1 MDILK
6 CDECEYKEPRQNGYC
21 YMFENEP
28 VGCLKY
34 INANEMEEALKKT
47 ALYQWKEVGGAV
59 DDLKKYIKEEM
70 ADLGLLIIRFFK
82 KMFAISNNDI
92 KL

>member
-28 VGCLKY
+28 VDCLKY

-47 ALYQWKEVGGAV
+47 ALYKFKELEEAI
-59 DDLKKYIKEEM
+59 DECKKCVKDELINLVLRIK
-70 ADLGLLIIRFFK
+70 
-82 KMFAISNNDI
+82 
-92 KL
+92 